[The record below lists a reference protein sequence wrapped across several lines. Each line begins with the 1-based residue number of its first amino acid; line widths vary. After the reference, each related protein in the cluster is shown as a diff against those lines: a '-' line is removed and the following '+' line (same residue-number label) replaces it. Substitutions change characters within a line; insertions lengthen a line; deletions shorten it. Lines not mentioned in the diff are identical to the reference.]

1 MDDGGRTYL
10 VSKNK
15 WEGWKTRARWLE
27 CDMQRKAY
35 RCG

>member
-15 WEGWKTRARWLE
+15 WEGWNTRARWLE
-27 CDMQRKAY
+27 CDVQRKAY